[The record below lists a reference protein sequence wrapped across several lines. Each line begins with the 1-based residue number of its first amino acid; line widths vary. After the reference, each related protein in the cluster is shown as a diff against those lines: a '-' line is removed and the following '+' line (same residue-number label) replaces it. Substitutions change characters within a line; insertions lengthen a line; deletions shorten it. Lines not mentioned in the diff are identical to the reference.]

1 MWRIDSIVWRAGRKK
16 LPPVEKKQ
24 QITVHL
30 SQQEL
35 DFIDRY
41 EGKNRSERLR
51 KLIQELI
58 NKNIQTWKIKL

>member
-1 MWRIDSIVWRAGRKK
+1 LCGEWGGARKGAGRKK

-58 NKNIQTWKIKL
+58 NKNIQT